1 MCTFNNKDN
10 IKDFYEW
17 NELELKATLSC
28 LSSEKNEKHVHVFVF
43 IKFNVTTCVCYS
55 LLTAFFIWGVIT
67 QKNVTSRTKQRSSAS
82 QTHKKVSILT
92 THKKKRDWRSF
103 ETPVDS
109 PQFSNVFI
117 VKSPLF
123 RTPMIKKMRFV
134 RHATQWTVHC
144 RTQTIKVTHVAR
156 VTTHTIVSNFTL
168 CSFKDVLSNELCGVL
183 DVLNKKFGGNYP
195 SIQCLCPFQLIFWIP
210 HTAEY
215 FYECSRAF
223 LAVVGHYLLQC
234 VCLVGVSRCRKENH
248 IL

>member
-1 MCTFNNKDN
+1 MERIGVESNFVLSLVWKEWKTCTCFCVHQIQCNNMCVLFITYCIFHLRCNYTK
-10 IKDFYEW
+10 KCYFTH
-17 NELELKATLSC
+17 KTKVKC
-28 LSSEKNEKHVHVFVF
+28 LSN
-43 IKFNVTTCVCYS
+43 
-55 LLTAFFIWGVIT
+55 T
-67 QKNVTSRTKQRSSAS
+67 QKSLNLDNAQ
-82 QTHKKVSILT
+82 
-92 THKKKRDWRSF
+92 KKRDWRSF

-183 DVLNKKFGGNYP
+183 DVLNKKFWGNYP